1 MITKKDYKKAFE
13 KTKIFSG
20 RKRKKQQYDH
30 KRYKN
35 LSEDKK
41 EELVEHRKSIIK
53 REKKSCYN

>member
-1 MITKKDYKKAFE
+1 MKTKKDYKKAFE

-35 LSEDKK
+35 LSEDEKN
-41 EELVEHRKSIIK
+41 LV
-53 REKKSCYN
+53 